1 MKETINEQY
10 FTEAMK
16 NQEVKIL
23 TIISKYIQ
31 AHSKQSKEPG
41 SDLDQEQN
49 EINQIIEDGNK

>member
-23 TIISKYIQ
+23 TIMSKYIQ

-49 EINQIIEDGNK
+49 EINQFP